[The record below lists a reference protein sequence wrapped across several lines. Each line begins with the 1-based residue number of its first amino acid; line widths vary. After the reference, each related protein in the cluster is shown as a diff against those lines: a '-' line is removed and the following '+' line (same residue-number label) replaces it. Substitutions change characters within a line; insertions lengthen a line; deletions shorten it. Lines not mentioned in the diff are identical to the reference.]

1 MKKNLKKLSSLALS
15 LLLVF
20 SLSVSAFAA
29 EVSAEQA
36 KEIALKDAGYKAAD
50 AVYVRA
56 EADYD
61 DGVKEYEVEFLVKG
75 DGVNYEFDYE
85 VRAADGKILSKERD
99 VERAKAQPKAPV
111 AEKPQPKAEK
121 AQPKAEKV
129 QPKAEKVQPKA
140 AVPAPAG
147 DIGKDAAVKAAYEAF
162 GVKAEDVKLIKA
174 HKDYDDGVAVYDVE
188 FAEGYNYKYSAEV
201 VAASGK
207 VVDKDKDVSRNFFD
221 KVELFFEVLFAQLLA
236 K

>member
-56 EADYD
+56 EVDYD
-61 DGVKEYEVEFLVKG
+61 RGAKEYDVEFLVKG

-85 VRAADGKILSKERD
+85 VRAADGKLLSKERD

-121 AQPKAEKV
+121 AQPKVAE
-129 QPKAEKVQPKA
+129 
-140 AVPAPAG
+140 PAPAG
-147 DIGKDAAVKAAYEAF
+147 DIGKDAAVEAAYAAF
-162 GVKAEDVKLIKA
+162 GLGAAEVKLIKA

-188 FAEGYNYKYSAEV
+188 FAEGYNCKYSCEV

-207 VVDKDKDVSRNFFD
+207 VIDKDKDVSRNFFD
-221 KVELFFEVLFAQLLA
+221 KVELFFEVLFAQLFLGR
-236 K
+236 

>member
-15 LLLVF
+15 LLLAS
-20 SLSVSAFAA
+20 SLSASALAA

-36 KEIALKDAGYKAAD
+36 KAIALKDAGYQASDVA
-50 AVYVRA
+50 YVRA

-85 VRAADGKILSKERD
+85 VRAADGKILSKEKD
-99 VERAKAQPKAPV
+99 VERVKGQVPAPAPAPEAV
-111 AEKPQPKAEK
+111 KPQPKAEAPAASGDVGK
-121 AQPKAEKV
+121 E
-129 QPKAEKVQPKA
+129 A
-140 AVPAPAG
+140 AVQ
-147 DIGKDAAVKAAYEAF
+147 AAYEAF
-162 GVKAEDVKLIKA
+162 GVKAEEVKLIKV
-174 HKDYDDGVAVYDVE
+174 HKEYDDGVAVYDVE
-188 FAEGYNYKYSAEV
+188 FAKGYDYKYSAEV

-207 VVDKDKDVSRNFFD
+207 VVDKDVDVSRSFFD
-221 KVELFFEVLFAQLLA
+221 RVELFFEVVFAQLFN